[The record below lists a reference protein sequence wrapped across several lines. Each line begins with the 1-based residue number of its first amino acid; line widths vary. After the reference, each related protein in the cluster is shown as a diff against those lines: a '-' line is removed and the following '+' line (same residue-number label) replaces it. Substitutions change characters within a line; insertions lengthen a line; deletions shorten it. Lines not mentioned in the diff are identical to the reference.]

1 LLPKPQDQAD
11 ERRRRE
17 QPVTFLEKVDPEKS
31 AGRSFKFGGSTIGS
45 AGSEL
50 AFITYSY

>member
-1 LLPKPQDQAD
+1 
-11 ERRRRE
+11 
-17 QPVTFLEKVDPEKS
+17 VTFLEKVDHIPEKS